1 MAALS
6 IVFCLLSF
14 WGCLIKVWSYAF
26 YVKLV
31 GRSFEVLKN
40 SLQFIAYKS
49 CLYFVSSSVNG
60 WEFYQWITKVHA
72 QTTILH
78 VEFQFH
84 LSCTFGLIVSNLTIR
99 KARKFSNQTDFVEL
113 FVINFLG
120 LAAFFWFNA
129 LDDNICVTGCRNC
142 GWIKFCNKICIASN
156 FINNVCAAFLC
167 CSRVVLA

>member
-1 MAALS
+1 MAALYVS
-6 IVFCLLSF
+6 FCLLSF
-14 WGCLIKVWSYAF
+14 WGSLIQVWSYAF

-78 VEFQFH
+78 VEFQFD
-84 LSCTFGLIVSNLTIR
+84 LSCTFSLIVIDRTIW
-99 KARKFSNQTDFVEL
+99 KARKFCNQTDVVEL
-113 FVINFLG
+113 FVINVLG
-120 LAAFFWFNA
+120 LAAIFWLNA
-129 LDDNICVTGCRNC
+129 VDDYLCMPSCNDRI
-142 GWIKFCNKICIASN
+142 WIKFSNVFRIAIN
-156 FINNVCAAFLC
+156 FINNLGAAFLR
-167 CSRVVLA
+167 CSGVVLA